1 MMSGFLFQ
9 FVHYLQR
16 LLTGADESHT
26 KNHGLKIN
34 KKQNLYCVS
43 ILKVK

>member
-16 LLTGADESHT
+16 LTGANESHT

-34 KKQNLYCVS
+34 KKQNLYCDS